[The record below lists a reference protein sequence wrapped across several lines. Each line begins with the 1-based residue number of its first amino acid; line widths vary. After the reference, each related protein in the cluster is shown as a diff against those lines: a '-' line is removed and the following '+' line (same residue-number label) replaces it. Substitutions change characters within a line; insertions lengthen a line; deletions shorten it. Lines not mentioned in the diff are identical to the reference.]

1 MFGSEVEGMESHEAR
16 GDGKPVH
23 VPVLVEPIVEIFR
36 GLPRELAQGWVVDGT
51 LLPRRAQPT
60 YIVVSHQDDGEVLA
74 GRAHPTLFNDYD
86 SGYWLDTYDLN
97 TWRAGR
103 WGTSTFYFLLGTD
116 PVDETFSA
124 QLHIVS
130 ASGGRYA
137 QAMDCRITS

>member
-1 MFGSEVEGMESHEAR
+1 MLIVSILLSSALAADFEC
-16 GDGKPVH
+16 DPVVSPIYPDLGEFAFH
-23 VPVLVEPIVEIFR
+23 VS
-36 GLPRELAQGWVVDGT
+36 GT

-74 GRAHPTLFNDYD
+74 ERAHPPLFNDYD
-86 SGYWLDTYDLN
+86 GGYWLDTYGLN

-103 WGTSTFYFLLGTD
+103 WGTTQFYFLLGTE

-124 QLHIVS
+124 QLHLDS
-130 ASGGRYA
+130 GSGGSYA

>member
-1 MFGSEVEGMESHEAR
+1 MLIVSVLLSNAFAVDFHC
-16 GDGKPVH
+16 DPV
-23 VPVLVEPIVEIFR
+23 VSPVYPDLGEF
-36 GLPRELAQGWVVDGT
+36 AWVVDGT

-74 GRAHPTLFNDYD
+74 ERPHPALFNDYD
-86 SGYWLDTYDLN
+86 SGYWLETYDLN

-116 PVDETFSA
+116 PVGETFSA

-130 ASGGRYA
+130 GSGGGRYA
-137 QAMDCRITS
+137 QAMDCLITS